1 MKRIVLLITLL
12 LSLAS
17 CGFRQIDQKKYLER
31 EGSSVARFELNPI
44 TQNPDTLYMNGVIYE
59 GTPED
64 LKLALRTYPSA
75 KVIAMGNVP
84 GSIDDEMNLVAARLV
99 RAKGLHTYLMANS
112 EIASGGTDFFLA
124 GIKRSITPGAKLG
137 VHSWADDMGVEATE
151 YEHNDEVH
159 EEYLS
164 YFRSM
169 GIPPSF
175 YWYTLEAAPSNE
187 VHWMTAEELKTY
199 KFETN
204 E

>member
-1 MKRIVLLITLL
+1 MKRTVLLMSLL

-17 CGFRQIDQKKYLER
+17 CGIRQIDQKKYLER
-31 EGSSVARFELNPI
+31 EGSSVARFELNPL

-59 GTPED
+59 GTPND

-84 GSIDDEMNLVAARLV
+84 GSIDDEMSLLAARLV
-99 RAKGLHTYLMANS
+99 RAKGLHTFLMAHS

-124 GIKRSITPGAKLG
+124 GIRRSITPGAKLG
-137 VHSWADDMGVEATE
+137 VHSWADEMGVEATD
-151 YEHNDEVH
+151 YAQDDEVH

-164 YFRSM
+164 YFTAM
-169 GIPPSF
+169 GIPASF
-175 YWYTLEAAPSNE
+175 YWYTLKAAPSSE
-187 VHWMTAEELKTY
+187 VHWMTAEELKQY